1 MKSFEGI
8 IWKID
13 ILADEE
19 GEILMNALLI
29 LFGINSGFVMFIEI
43 TSRIPSSRWI
53 IYNCVMTE
61 PVFIL
66 NNMLL
71 AMTIVVTFFMN
82 NKASLEEP
90 MYTISGNPVTITTE
104 WTIIGVIILVVSN
117 IVNYKKNQNK

>member
-1 MKSFEGI
+1 
-8 IWKID
+8 
-13 ILADEE
+13 
-19 GEILMNALLI
+19 
-29 LFGINSGFVMFIEI
+29 
-43 TSRIPSSRWI
+43 
-53 IYNCVMTE
+53 MTE

-90 MYTISGNPVTITTE
+90 IYTISGNPVTITTE
-104 WTIIGVIILVVSN
+104 WAIIGVIILVVSN